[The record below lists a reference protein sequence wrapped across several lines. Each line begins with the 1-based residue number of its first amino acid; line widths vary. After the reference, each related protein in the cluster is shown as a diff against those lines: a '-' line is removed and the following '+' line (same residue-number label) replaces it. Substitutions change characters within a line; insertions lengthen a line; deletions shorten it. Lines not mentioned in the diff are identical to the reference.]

1 MKTFYTL
8 NRNLPLCLLL
18 GINLWVLPGT
28 KAFCHTGNDTIP
40 KTGHIHVCT
49 DESCDHVHYN
59 DSGFFV
65 SNNLY
70 DKQTGYTIEP
80 EVLGEGDTLYHYRFK
95 GFVLDDIKSGV
106 PALISNADKVLKNK
120 YMQENGAVVELSAQV
135 MSVDQSKSE
144 GKIDFTEGVTPSG
157 GKFYSIPVP
166 TAPVASSAPQIALTY
181 NSQAGNGVAGY
192 GWNISG
198 LSAITAS
205 GKSVYYDNVTTPLDL
220 SKPEEC
226 TFYLDGT
233 RLIPNTGSLT
243 DYHYE
248 TAQGFV
254 LVKKHMYESNIAYF
268 SVAYPD
274 GRTATFGFTDNM
286 SMRHIYPLTEI
297 KDLKGYLINYEYKN
311 FTESGNNYYVSH
323 IRYGGKTKAAHLAE
337 IRFNYET
344 RTDYT
349 PVYVDGTAISAKLL
363 LKSIVSYNSVNETNE
378 LRTYSLAHVLNN
390 VWQLTR
396 IDCKTGPK
404 SLNPLQFTYEYY
416 YPGSQG
422 SLIKETEQFLSSYFA
437 SGSTA
442 RPVYVRGKFIRNRFN
457 DGLVTFPGNYSP
469 YTEIGKRVITKWPFK
484 YTHELYGSNCSPN
497 QDILIAPGLSFI
509 SQMHTIKA
517 EDGFQTISA
526 VDVNGDGV
534 DEIVKVNF
542 HSVNVSANAT
552 VLKITIYS
560 TPSGT
565 ISSRWYTVNVGGY
578 YNDGRE
584 TYSPMSREYFF
595 GDFKGDGKMQL
606 LTISHN
612 KGPKNTDRTSI
623 FSLIDLNTGSRIYEG
638 SLFSFG
644 LYDGQYTHTIDVN
657 GDGKTELC
665 YASSSGWKVYTLS
678 GTSFTALPFSS
689 SLTRTEFYRNELI
702 GDLNGDGMA
711 DILIPPVNSYQDRT
725 YAPIPVWAPSMCYNC
740 GTPHPIIN
748 EYSHNCRKCNYDVT
762 NFVSIYNLYCNECN
776 SSLQSC
782 QGYGTPYN
790 VDDACCPT
798 HGRSVYKEVDLGYVD
813 NGNTWTVY
821 LSTGKGHVKS
831 TQSVTN
837 AESGETYFLM
847 DINGDGKSD
856 LLRLKNNRVRA
867 FLNKHGI
874 IQNTATGNEVTVTAN
889 SKILPAN
896 VVEFRNSSH
905 FITIEDAYVKCYR
918 FTKDEGKDKLLTGL
932 TDSYGMQYM
941 NDYSNMVENDNYITS
956 SISRSYPFFS
966 LIAPLNLLRTSNIY
980 MDNYRPVK
988 QYYYT
993 WYGAV
998 AHKTGLGFSGFEKVK
1013 TIEYVQN
1020 ITVEEERDPLLFGVT
1035 TKVDSPF
1042 GTANYYYTR
1051 NEGSNRKCNPRMTSS
1066 NETDKLTGVYTY
1078 ASYQYDTYNNP
1089 TKITLNIG
1097 SGSGITRITDQTY
1110 DNIVTSAR
1118 YLIGQPL
1125 TTTVTNTRGG
1135 ASWIHKEAITYNS
1148 ARLPA
1153 TRITYT
1159 GTSGTNKTGETRW
1172 TYDTNGN
1179 VTSEKSAPY
1188 NVTEFLGNTY
1198 TYDPSGRYIA
1208 SVTNALLQKTDYSN
1222 YDKYGNPKTIED
1234 HKSRI
1239 TTRVYNEWGQLTSVA
1254 YPDGTSETT
1263 EIDWG
1268 GAGLYTITHTA
1279 TGSPAGVIHYDALDR
1294 EVRAGHQRFD
1304 GQWQY
1309 VDKAY
1314 DSKGR
1319 LEKVS
1324 LPFKGSS
1331 PSAWNTY
1338 SHDNYNRPTKLEEA
1352 SGKNTTWSYNGLSTT
1367 ETKNGIATTKTV
1379 DASGALVSVSDPG
1392 GTITYSLRPDG
1403 QPSSITAPGNV
1414 VTSFGYDVYGRQ
1426 TSIADPSA
1434 GTQTFSDVYASNGEL
1449 TRTVKD
1455 ANNKTVK
1462 TVYHPDGRIKSVTR
1476 PEFNTTYEYKADNI
1490 VLLDYE
1496 VSTNGTRTDYKEYD
1510 TYDRIK
1516 IVEETVPDG
1525 KWLKK
1530 TYNYNGGNIQNI
1542 LYASQ
1547 NGEIGTEHFTYNYG
1561 HNTEI
1566 KLGTT
1571 SIWKLTEEN
1580 TLGQPTKATTGSMN
1594 RTYSYT
1600 AYGMP
1605 TGRTAGSIQS
1615 FIYDFEIQRG
1625 NLKSRKDNKRNIT
1638 ETFGYDN
1645 MNRLTNAAGKAIAY
1659 SANGN
1664 ITSIAGVGTMEYTHS
1679 GKPYQVSL
1687 ITPTGGSVPA
1697 REQTVTYTSFQRPST
1712 LSENGYN
1719 ATFTYN
1725 SVGDRVKMHLKQG
1738 STDVLTRHYIGGQYE
1753 IDKESGV
1760 ERLYLGGDTYSAPA
1774 VYVKEAGSWKIYYIC
1789 RDYLGSITHIANAD
1803 GSLKAEYSYDAWGR
1817 LRNPATQVAY
1827 VPGSEPALFLARG
1840 YTGHEHLPWFGLINM
1855 NARLYDPA
1863 LGRFLSPDPYVQNP
1877 LMTQHYNRYTYAMN
1891 NPLVYI
1897 DQDGELAWFIPVI
1910 IGAIIGGY
1918 IGASSAEGGELN
1930 PFNWG
1935 WSGNTWLGLGVGAVI
1950 GAVGG
1955 YGFAVGAPALA
1966 NTAFFA
1972 YFGNGTIAAYT
1983 LTGGIVGGAIGYG
1996 SGYAGGM
2003 IHSKGDSYYA
2013 HQMGKRGAVIGSTL
2027 GGALGRLAGESETY
2041 KGRGEQ
2047 IRYKQPKKPKWEGDY
2062 YTGTSEEADEMILA
2076 LSKKLGIETS
2086 YYDTSR
2092 GFYFERV
2099 AGEAYLWNWGPNN
2112 DSWDYYMNREAYDYN
2127 VSIGYQRND
2136 ISTSHRYTYFQKE
2149 GNHFFIGSMSQ
2160 RARVYATTHV
2170 HPNNSIE
2177 SPADMMFSRVYGLK
2191 GYILGWRKGV
2201 RWSYDG
2207 SFK

>member
-847 DINGDGKSD
+847 DVNGDGKSD

-1268 GAGLYTITHTA
+1268 GAGLYTITHTVTGQPA
-1279 TGSPAGVIHYDALDR
+1279 TVVHYDALGR
-1294 EVRAGHQRFD
+1294 EIRKGNQRFD
-1304 GQWQY
+1304 GSWQY
-1309 VDKAY
+1309 VDNAY
-1314 DSKGR
+1314 DNKGR

-1331 PSAWNTY
+1331 PSYWNTY
-1338 SHDNYNRPTKLEEA
+1338 TYDTYDRPTNLTEA
-1352 SGKNTTWSYNGLSTT
+1352 SGKTATWNYNGLSVT
-1367 ETKNGIATTKTV
+1367 ETRNGIAVTKTA
-1379 DASGALVSVSDPG
+1379 DASGALISVSDPG
-1392 GTITYSLRPDG
+1392 GTITYTLRPDG
-1403 QPSSITAPGNV
+1403 QPSSITAPGGV
-1414 VTSFGYDVYGRQ
+1414 ITSFGYDAFGRQ

-1434 GTQTFSDVYASNGEL
+1434 GTQTFSDSYTSAGVL

-1455 ANNKTVK
+1455 ANGKIIRSIFK
-1462 TVYHPDGRIKSVTR
+1462 RDGRIERVER
-1476 PEFNTTYEYKADNI
+1476 PEFTTSYVYKTTDLSLLEYEN
-1490 VLLDYE
+1490 
-1496 VSTNGTRTDYKEYD
+1496 STNGTRIDY
-1510 TYDRIK
+1510 TYDSFDRVQTLK
-1516 IVEETVPDG
+1516 ETVPDG
-1525 KWLKK
+1525 KFLQK
-1530 TYNYNGGNIQNI
+1530 TYAYATGNVSSVQ
-1542 LYASQ
+1542 YETQ
-1547 NGEIGTEHFTYNYG
+1547 NGTIGTENFTYAYG

-1566 KLGTT
+1566 KLNNTT

-1580 TLGQPTKATTGSMN
+1580 ALGQPTRATTGTMA
-1594 RTYSYT
+1594 RTYGYT
-1600 AYGMP
+1600 AFGLP

-1615 FIYDFEIQRG
+1615 FTYNFDVQKG
-1625 NLKSRKDNKRNIT
+1625 NLLSRKDNRHNKT
-1638 ETFGYDN
+1638 ETFGYDHL
-1645 MNRLTNAAGKAIAY
+1645 NRLSSMGGQTLSYA
-1659 SANGN
+1659 ANGN
-1664 ITSIAGVGTMEYTHS
+1664 ITQMPGVGTLAYGNTS
-1679 GKPYQVSL
+1679 RPYQVTMF
-1687 ITPTGGSVPA
+1687 TPTGTAVPV
-1697 REQTVTYTSFQRPST
+1697 REQSVTYTSYQRPNSIT
-1712 LSENGYN
+1712 ENGFN
-1719 ATFTYN
+1719 AAFTYN
-1725 SVGDRVKMHLKQG
+1725 AAGDRVKMQVKQNNNVIL
-1738 STDVLTRHYIGGQYE
+1738 SRYYIGKQYE
-1753 IDKESGV
+1753 LDVENNI
-1760 ERLYLGGDTYSAPA
+1760 ERLYLGGDAYSAPA
-1774 VYVKEAGSWKIYYIC
+1774 VYVKENGSSWKMYYIC
-1789 RDYLGSITHIANAD
+1789 RDYLGSITHIANSD

-1817 LRNPATQVAY
+1817 LRNPAT
-1827 VPGSEPALFLARG
+1827 
-1840 YTGHEHLPWFGLINM
+1840 H
-1855 NARLYDPA
+1855 
-1863 LGRFLSPDPYVQNP
+1863 
-1877 LMTQHYNRYTYAMN
+1877 
-1891 NPLVYI
+1891 
-1897 DQDGELAWFIPVI
+1897 
-1910 IGAIIGGY
+1910 
-1918 IGASSAEGGELN
+1918 
-1930 PFNWG
+1930 
-1935 WSGNTWLGLGVGAVI
+1935 
-1950 GAVGG
+1950 
-1955 YGFAVGAPALA
+1955 
-1966 NTAFFA
+1966 
-1972 YFGNGTIAAYT
+1972 AAY
-1983 LTGGIVGGAIGYG
+1983 A
-1996 SGYAGGM
+1996 
-2003 IHSKGDSYYA
+2003 
-2013 HQMGKRGAVIGSTL
+2013 
-2027 GGALGRLAGESETY
+2027 
-2041 KGRGEQ
+2041 
-2047 IRYKQPKKPKWEGDY
+2047 
-2062 YTGTSEEADEMILA
+2062 
-2076 LSKKLGIETS
+2076 
-2086 YYDTSR
+2086 
-2092 GFYFERV
+2092 
-2099 AGEAYLWNWGPNN
+2099 
-2112 DSWDYYMNREAYDYN
+2112 
-2127 VSIGYQRND
+2127 
-2136 ISTSHRYTYFQKE
+2136 
-2149 GNHFFIGSMSQ
+2149 
-2160 RARVYATTHV
+2160 
-2170 HPNNSIE
+2170 
-2177 SPADMMFSRVYGLK
+2177 
-2191 GYILGWRKGV
+2191 
-2201 RWSYDG
+2201 
-2207 SFK
+2207 